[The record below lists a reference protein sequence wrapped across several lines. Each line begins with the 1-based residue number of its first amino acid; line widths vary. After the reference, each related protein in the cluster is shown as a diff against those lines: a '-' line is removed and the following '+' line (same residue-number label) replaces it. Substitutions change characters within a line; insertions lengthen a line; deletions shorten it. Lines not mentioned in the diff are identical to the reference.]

1 MTPAEPNPSLDLD
14 TAISAEAIQAALVAG
29 DRPEPAGRLSACFSF
44 AWRAIL
50 KIKHV
55 PEQLVD
61 VTITPVLF
69 LVMFVYI
76 FGGAVAGSTDEYLQ
90 YLLPG
95 ILVQTILF
103 TTVYSG
109 VTLNTDLTKGV
120 IDRIRSL
127 PIWGPAP
134 LLGASFGDI
143 VRYILAGTLVTIFG
157 IVLGFN
163 ATNGVGGI
171 VAGMALV
178 ILFAFG
184 LSWVFTTLGLLF
196 RSPSAVM
203 NTGFM
208 VLFPLIFLS
217 NIFVEPSSLPSILE
231 SFVNINPVS
240 SLVTAVRGLMAG
252 DVDTSDIALV
262 IAEAAALSIIFI
274 PLTTHL
280 YRTRT

>member
-1 MTPAEPNPSLDLD
+1 MTPAEPNPSLDID
-14 TAISAEAIQAALVAG
+14 TAISADAIQAALVAG
-29 DRPEPAGRLSACFSF
+29 ERPEPAGRLSACFSF
-44 AWRAIL
+44 AWRAVL

-61 VTITPVLF
+61 VLITPVLF

-109 VTLNTDLTKGV
+109 VALNTDLTKGV

-127 PIWGPAP
+127 PIWSPAP
-134 LLGASFGDI
+134 LIGASFGDI
-143 VRYILAGTLVTIFG
+143 ARYIMAGTLVTIFG
-157 IVLGFN
+157 IILGFDPK
-163 ATNGVGGI
+163 NGVPGVVSGI
-171 VAGMALV
+171 ALV

-184 LSWVFTTLGLLF
+184 LSWVFTTLGLVF

-217 NIFVEPSSLPSILE
+217 NIFVEPSTLPSILE

-252 DVDTSDIALV
+252 DPDSSDIALV
-262 IAEAAALSIIFI
+262 IAEAAALAIIFI
-274 PLTTHL
+274 PLTTRL
-280 YRTRT
+280 YRTRS

>member
-14 TAISAEAIQAALVAG
+14 TAISADAIQAALVAG
-29 DRPEPAGRLSACFSF
+29 ERPTPAGRASACLSF
-44 AWRAIL
+44 AWRAVL

-61 VTITPVLF
+61 VLITPILF

-109 VTLNTDLTKGV
+109 VALNTDLTKGV

-127 PIWGPAP
+127 PIWSPAP
-134 LLGASFGDI
+134 LIGASFGDI
-143 VRYILAGTLVTIFG
+143 ARYIMAGTLVTIFG
-157 IVLGFN
+157 IFLGFDPK
-163 ATNGVGGI
+163 NGVQGV
-171 VAGMALV
+171 VAGIALV

-184 LSWVFTTLGLLF
+184 LSWVFTTLGLVF

-217 NIFVEPSSLPSILE
+217 NIFVEPSTLPSILE

-252 DVDTSDIALV
+252 DRDTSDIALV
-262 IAEAAALSIIFI
+262 IAEATALSIIFI
-274 PLTTHL
+274 PLTTRL
-280 YRTRT
+280 YRTRG